1 MHGKLLA
8 AMAVFCA
15 VISGGSVSAGG
26 VEDASDD
33 VGDFVLERTDE
44 KPVEAMKGLQ
54 SKEGTT
60 KNETGEPVEAIKR
73 LALKEAATTNETT
86 AATADEA
93 AKNAT
98 GDKAIIPTG
107 DEGYVASDQALIETP
122 DNAADQARVRTA
134 DHPANHHHHHQENE
148 AQNAGCGPDAGNL
161 LPTVV
166 ACLGLLFL
174 R

>member
-15 VISGGSVSAGG
+15 VISGASVSAGG

-73 LALKEAATTNETT
+73 LALKEAATTNETVKL
-86 AATADEA
+86 DR
-93 AKNAT
+93 
-98 GDKAIIPTG
+98 
-107 DEGYVASDQALIETP
+107 SSIETFI
-122 DNAADQARVRTA
+122 RVPV
-134 DHPANHHHHHQENE
+134 H
-148 AQNAGCGPDAGNL
+148 
-161 LPTVV
+161 
-166 ACLGLLFL
+166 GLSSEVSFVHVH
-174 R
+174 